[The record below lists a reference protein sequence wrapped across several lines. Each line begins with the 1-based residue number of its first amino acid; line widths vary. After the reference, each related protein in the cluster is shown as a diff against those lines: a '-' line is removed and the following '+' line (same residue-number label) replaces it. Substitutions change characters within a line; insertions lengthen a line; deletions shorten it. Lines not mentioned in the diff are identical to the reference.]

1 MVVENVG
8 YQNEQNATIMRKRNR
23 GKVELTEQMSLHHG
37 KKDKNNKG
45 HRTKPS
51 LAVEKLDILKFR
63 PQSVTMHCVC

>member
-1 MVVENVG
+1 MWDTKMNRMPL
-8 YQNEQNATIMRKRNR
+8 MRKRNR

-63 PQSVTMHCVC
+63 PHKV